1 VKGEL
6 QMTKIEELEKQI
18 KTLVVDGDI
27 LLNAIKEECSKNNV
41 IYENQLEDVIKLI
54 DKTVMDFLNEN
65 VDCNE

>member
-1 VKGEL
+1 
-6 QMTKIEELEKQI
+6 MTKIEELEEQI

-27 LLNAIKEECSKNNV
+27 LLNAIKEESIKNNT

>member
-1 VKGEL
+1 
-6 QMTKIEELEKQI
+6 MTKIEELEEQI